1 MGWRLFSL
9 IDFMLHKVCRPP
21 THTPPLPHTL
31 APSLPQPPPPGPR
44 PTHTLSPACFPL
56 SFRGNLSR
64 CLCLMHFSP
73 QAPFC
78 GIKRYHD
85 RVDAETRQA
94 FLAYSERQHKDNMD
108 EFEQLWELAVT
119 RQQPATGVRSAR
131 RSGGKDIF
139 ERMRGPSD
147 AVAAAAAAAAAPPAA
162 ARPAAARP
170 AAAAASPAKARP
182 AVPVRGGEAAAA
194 AAAESR
200 EAAPPASPAR
210 ASASPARAAHSPG
223 KQGAAAAASPGKS
236 PGKAR

>member
-1 MGWRLFSL
+1 
-9 IDFMLHKVCRPP
+9 
-21 THTPPLPHTL
+21 
-31 APSLPQPPPPGPR
+31 
-44 PTHTLSPACFPL
+44 
-56 SFRGNLSR
+56 
-64 CLCLMHFSP
+64 MHFSP

-182 AVPVRGGEAAAA
+182 PVQVRGGEAAAA